1 MFYLSLVIYNIRYRI
16 ISILL
21 LRFKDTVF
29 SRCQFL
35 RFQFYHPAFV
45 WLWPWF
51 YTMLQSLWENFL
63 QCKAHTYQGHYLAP
77 RPQFCLKTSVWV
89 FSGKKLPEKKL
100 MKTVNL
106 MMYLKHTCWKATSQ
120 IKTILLKEHFR
131 ECSSNRRDILILPNC
146 HLYFKGC
153 YSFTKKMIFFHA
165 NLLNNFC

>member
-35 RFQFYHPAFV
+35 RFQFYNPAFV
-45 WLWPWF
+45 WFWPWF

-89 FSGKKLPEKKL
+89 FSGKKR
-100 MKTVNL
+100 
-106 MMYLKHTCWKATSQ
+106 TCWKATSQ

-131 ECSSNRRDILILPNC
+131 ECSSNRRDIDLTKLPPLFQRLLQ
-146 HLYFKGC
+146 LY
-153 YSFTKKMIFFHA
+153 
-165 NLLNNFC
+165 